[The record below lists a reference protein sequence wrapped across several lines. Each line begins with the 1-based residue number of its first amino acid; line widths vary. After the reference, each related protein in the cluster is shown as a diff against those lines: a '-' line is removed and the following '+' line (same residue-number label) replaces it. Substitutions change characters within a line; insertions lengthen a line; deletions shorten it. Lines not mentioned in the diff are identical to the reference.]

1 MINQLDNNITGNN
14 GENTVLFSGDR
25 SEYIVDSSKKIT
37 SVTDK
42 YLDRDGINLLQS
54 IEILKFKDKTLLLN
68 E

>member
-14 GENTVLFSGDR
+14 GENPVLFTGDR
-25 SEYIVDSSKKIT
+25 SEYIVDSSKEIT